1 MTASRTE
8 LRTAWMTKPRV
19 GTRRRRVRPHPLG
32 RDTVAPL
39 PFSPPEMMT
48 STFAQAFLAATR
60 SAFVLFSL
68 ALALPLALCLAPA
81 AFGAKQP
88 NIVLILLDDMGYRDV
103 GFVGNKYVSTPN
115 IDRIAK
121 SGAVFSQCYASA
133 PNCAPTRACLL
144 TGQYTPRHGVY
155 TVVDDRY
162 APGQPHMKVTSTTGN
177 DELPAKTKTVADV
190 LKSNGYA
197 TALIGMWNLGR
208 GRNGTTG
215 SPTGRG
221 FDVYKRPDDVKFEKD
236 AYMDAKG
243 RYLSDA
249 LCDEALAWIDKNKSK
264 PFFLYYAE
272 HSVHEPFDPKPEL
285 VAKYKAKTPT
295 GLDKGITPEY
305 AATVEAVDFSIGR
318 IMAKLEADGLTK
330 DTLVIFTSDNG
341 GLPHV
346 VNPLRGS
353 KGLLYEGGIR
363 VPGAVSW
370 PGVIPAGKT
379 YDEPVAS
386 MDFMPTI
393 LEAAGIPLP
402 KDQPTDGISLL
413 RQLKS
418 GAPLGRDAIYW
429 HFPCYIGKGEPMSLL
444 RAGDYKLIQKFAG
457 PTFELYDVKKDP
469 GEAQDLAKAQ
479 PAKLEELKKLLFAWQ
494 KSTGAFLADQKN
506 PAYDPNA
513 KEQRGGGKGGQ
524 GGGKKKK

>member
-1 MTASRTE
+1 MPSV
-8 LRTAWMTKPRV
+8 LR
-19 GTRRRRVRPHPLG
+19 LI
-32 RDTVAPL
+32 
-39 PFSPPEMMT
+39 F
-48 STFAQAFLAATR
+48 
-60 SAFVLFSL
+60 
-68 ALALPLALCLAPA
+68 ALCWATVFA
-81 AFGAKQP
+81 EAKQP
-88 NIVLILLDDMGYRDV
+88 NIVLILMDDMGYRDP
-103 GFVGNKYVSTPN
+103 GFAGNRYIDTPN
-115 IDRIAK
+115 MDRIAK
-121 SGAVFSQCYASA
+121 SGATFTQCYASA

-162 APGQPHMKVTSTTGN
+162 APGQPTMRVLSTKGN
-177 DELPAKTKTVADV
+177 DELPAGTKTVADV

-208 GRNGTTG
+208 GRNGSTG

-221 FDVYKRPDDVKFEKD
+221 FEVYKRPDDVNFAKD
-236 AYMDAKG
+236 AYRDEQG

-249 LCDEALAWIDKNKSK
+249 LCDEALAWIDRNKAK

-285 VAKYKAKTPT
+285 LAKYKAKTPA

-305 AATVEAVDFSIGR
+305 AATVEAVDASIGR
-318 IMAKLEADGLTK
+318 ILAKLESLGLTK

-341 GLPHV
+341 GLPYV

-370 PGVIPAGKT
+370 PGTIPAGKSF
-379 YDEPVAS
+379 DEPVAS
-386 MDFMPTI
+386 IDFMPTI

-402 KDQPTDGISLL
+402 KEQPTDGVSLL
-413 RQLKS
+413 KQLKV
-418 GAPLGRDAIYW
+418 GAPLNRPAIFW

-444 RAGDYKLIQKFAG
+444 RAGDYKLIHKFAG
-457 PTFELYDVKKDP
+457 PTFELYDVRKDP
-469 GEAQDLAKAQ
+469 SESKDLAKAE
-479 PAKLEELKKLLFAWQ
+479 PAKLAELKQQLLAWQ
-494 KSTGAFLADQKN
+494 KNTGAFLADQPN
-506 PAYDPNA
+506 PAFDPNA
-513 KEQRGGGKGGQ
+513 REQRGGKGGQ
-524 GGGKKKK
+524 GGGGQGGGKGGKKGK

>member
-1 MTASRTE
+1 
-8 LRTAWMTKPRV
+8 
-19 GTRRRRVRPHPLG
+19 
-32 RDTVAPL
+32 
-39 PFSPPEMMT
+39 MMT
-48 STFAQAFLAATR
+48 STFAQALLAATR
-60 SAFVLFSL
+60 SAFVLLSQAL
-68 ALALPLALCLAPA
+68 ALALSLCLAPA

-103 GFVGNKYVSTPN
+103 GFAGNKYISTPN
-115 IDRIAK
+115 IDKLAQ
-121 SGAVFSQCYASA
+121 SGVVFSQCYASA

-144 TGQYTPRHGVY
+144 TGQYAPRHGVY

-208 GRNGTTG
+208 GRNGSPG
-215 SPTGRG
+215 SPLSRG

-236 AYMDAKG
+236 AYMDGKG

-249 LCDEALAWIDKNKSK
+249 LCDEALAWIDQHKSK

-341 GLPHV
+341 GLPYV

-469 GEAQDLAKAQ
+469 GEAQDLAKTQ
-479 PAKLEELKKLLFAWQ
+479 PAKVEELKNLLVAWQ
-494 KSTGAFLADQKN
+494 KDTGAFLADKKN
-506 PAYDPNA
+506 EAYDPNA
-513 KEQRGGGKGGQ
+513 KEQRGGGK
-524 GGGKKKK
+524 KKR

>member
-1 MTASRTE
+1 MPSFFR
-8 LRTAWMTKPRV
+8 LI
-19 GTRRRRVRPHPLG
+19 
-32 RDTVAPL
+32 
-39 PFSPPEMMT
+39 
-48 STFAQAFLAATR
+48 
-60 SAFVLFSL
+60 L
-68 ALALPLALCLAPA
+68 ALALTFCWAPA
-81 AFGAKQP
+81 SFGAKQP
-88 NIVLILLDDMGYRDV
+88 NIVLILIDDMGYRDP
-103 GFVGNKYVSTPN
+103 GFVGNRYIDTPN
-115 IDRIAK
+115 IDKIAK
-121 SGAVFSQCYASA
+121 SGATFSRCYASA

-144 TGQYTPRHGVY
+144 TGQYPSRHGVY

-162 APGQPHMKVTSTTGN
+162 APGQPHMRVLSTKGN
-177 DELPAKTKTVADV
+177 DELPPGTKTVADV
-190 LKSNGYA
+190 LKSDGYA

-208 GRNGTTG
+208 GRNGSTG

-221 FDVYKRPDDVKFEKD
+221 FEVYKRPDDVNFAKD
-236 AYMDAKG
+236 AYRDEKG

-249 LCDEALAWIDKNKSK
+249 LCDEALAWIDRNKAK

-285 VAKYKAKTPT
+285 LAKYKAKTPA

-305 AATVEAVDFSIGR
+305 AATVEAVDASIGR
-318 IMAKLEADGLTK
+318 IMAKLESLGLTK

-341 GLPHV
+341 GLPYV

-370 PGVIPAGKT
+370 PGTIPAGKSF
-379 YDEPVAS
+379 DEPVAS
-386 MDFMPTI
+386 IDFMPTI

-402 KDQPTDGISLL
+402 KEQPTDGLSLL
-413 RQLKS
+413 KQLKT
-418 GAPLGRDAIYW
+418 GAPLNRPAIFW

-457 PTFELYDVKKDP
+457 PTFELYDVSKDP
-469 GEAQDLAKAQ
+469 SETKDLAKAE
-479 PAKLEELKKLLFAWQ
+479 PAKLEELKKQLLAWQ
-494 KSTGAFLADQKN
+494 KDTGAFLADQPN

-513 KEQRGGGKGGQ
+513 KEPRGGGGKGGQ
-524 GGGKKKK
+524 GGGQGGGKGGKKGK

>member
-1 MTASRTE
+1 MPLPKLPRDSAARQLRSMPACQPSP
-8 LRTAWMTKPRV
+8 LRTGA
-19 GTRRRRVRPHPLG
+19 L
-32 RDTVAPL
+32 L
-39 PFSPPEMMT
+39 
-48 STFAQAFLAATR
+48 L
-60 SAFVLFSL
+60 L
-68 ALALPLALCLAPA
+68 ALLCAIIAPA
-81 AFGAKQP
+81 RQP

-103 GFVGNKYVSTPN
+103 GFAGNRYISTPN
-115 IDRIAK
+115 IDKIAK

-144 TGQYTPRHGVY
+144 TGQYAPRHGVY

-162 APGQPHMKVTSTTGN
+162 APGQPHMKVMSTKGN
-177 DELPAKTKTVADV
+177 DELPARTRTVADL

-197 TALIGMWNLGR
+197 TALVGMWNLGR
-208 GRNGTTG
+208 GRNGSTG

-221 FDVYKRPDDVKFEKD
+221 FDVYKRPDDVSFGKD
-236 AYMDAKG
+236 AYMDGQG

-249 LCDEALAWIDKNKSK
+249 LCDEALAWIDQHKSK

-272 HSVHEPFDPKPEL
+272 HSVHEPFDPKPAL
-285 VAKYKAKTPT
+285 VAKYKAKPPT

-305 AATVEAVDFSIGR
+305 AATVEAVDASIGR
-318 IMAKLEADGLTK
+318 IMAKLEASGLTK

-341 GLPHV
+341 GLPYV

-363 VPGAVSW
+363 VPGAISW

-386 MDFMPTI
+386 MDIMPTI
-393 LEAAGIPLP
+393 LEAAGVPLP
-402 KDQPTDGISLL
+402 KDQPTDGLSLL
-413 RQLKS
+413 KQLKT
-418 GAPLGRDAIYW
+418 GASLNRNAIYW

-457 PTFELYDVKKDP
+457 PTFELYNVRKDP
-469 GEAQDLAKAQ
+469 GEEHDLAKAE
-479 PAKLEELKKLLFAWQ
+479 PAKVEELKKLLVAWQ
-494 KSTGAFLADQKN
+494 KDTGAFLADKKN
-506 PAYDPNA
+506 EAYDPDA

-524 GGGKKKK
+524 GGGKGGKKNK

>member
-1 MTASRTE
+1 M
-8 LRTAWMTKPRV
+8 PRV

-48 STFAQAFLAATR
+48 STFAQALLAATR
-60 SAFVLFSL
+60 SAFVLLSQAL
-68 ALALPLALCLAPA
+68 ALALSLCLAPA

-103 GFVGNKYVSTPN
+103 GFAGNKYISTPN
-115 IDRIAK
+115 IDKLAQ
-121 SGAVFSQCYASA
+121 SGVVFSQCYASA

-162 APGQPHMKVTSTTGN
+162 APGQPHMKVLSTKGN
-177 DELPAKTKTVADV
+177 DELPAPTKTVADV
-190 LKSNGYA
+190 LKSKGYA

-208 GRNGTTG
+208 GRNGSTG

-221 FDVYKRPDDVKFEKD
+221 FDVYKRPDDVHFEKD
-236 AYMDAKG
+236 AYMDGKG

-249 LCDEALAWIDKNKSK
+249 LCDEALTWIDQHKAK

-272 HSVHEPFDPKPEL
+272 HSVHEPFDPKPAL
-285 VAKYKAKTPT
+285 LAKYKAKTPT

-341 GLPHV
+341 GLPYV

-469 GEAQDLAKAQ
+469 GEAQDLAKTQ
-479 PAKLEELKKLLFAWQ
+479 PAKVEELKNLLVAWQ
-494 KSTGAFLADQKN
+494 KDTGAFLADKKN
-506 PAYDPNA
+506 EAYDPNA
-513 KEQRGGGKGGQ
+513 KEQRGGGK
-524 GGGKKKK
+524 KKR

>member
-1 MTASRTE
+1 MTAWIT
-8 LRTAWMTKPRV
+8 MPRV

-48 STFAQAFLAATR
+48 STFAQALLAATR
-60 SAFVLFSL
+60 SAFVLLSQAL
-68 ALALPLALCLAPA
+68 ALALSLCLAPA

-103 GFVGNKYVSTPN
+103 GFAGNKYVSTPN
-115 IDRIAK
+115 IDKIAR

-162 APGQPHMKVTSTTGN
+162 APGLPHMKVTSTTGN

-208 GRNGTTG
+208 GRNGSPG
-215 SPTGRG
+215 SPLSRG

-236 AYMDAKG
+236 AYMDGKG

-249 LCDEALAWIDKNKSK
+249 LCDEALAWIDQHKSK

-341 GLPHV
+341 GLPYV

-444 RAGDYKLIQKFAG
+444 RAGDHKLIQKFAG

-469 GEAQDLAKAQ
+469 GEQQDLAKTQ
-479 PAKLEELKKLLFAWQ
+479 PAKLEELKKLLSAWQ
-494 KSTGAFLADQKN
+494 KGTGAFLADQKN

>member
-1 MTASRTE
+1 MLS
-8 LRTAWMTKPRV
+8 
-19 GTRRRRVRPHPLG
+19 
-32 RDTVAPL
+32 
-39 PFSPPEMMT
+39 
-48 STFAQAFLAATR
+48 ATR
-60 SAFVLFSL
+60 ALFSL
-68 ALALPLALCLAPA
+68 ARALALVLCLAPA

-103 GFVGNKYVSTPN
+103 GFAGNRYISTPN
-115 IDRIAK
+115 IDKLAK

-144 TGQYTPRHGVY
+144 TGQYASRHGVY

-162 APGQPHMKVTSTTGN
+162 APGQPHMKVLSTKGN

-190 LKSNGYA
+190 LKSHGYA

-236 AYMDAKG
+236 AYRDGKG

-249 LCDEALAWIDKNKSK
+249 LCDEALGWLDQHKSQ

-285 VAKYKAKTPT
+285 VAKYQAKTPA

-305 AATVEAVDFSIGR
+305 AATVEAVDLSIGR
-318 IMAKLEADGLTK
+318 ILAKLDALGLTK

-341 GLPHV
+341 GLPYV

-402 KDQPTDGISLL
+402 SEQPTDGLSLL
-413 RQLKS
+413 RQLKT

-469 GEAQDLAKAQ
+469 GETQDLAKAQ
-479 PAKLEELKKLLFAWQ
+479 PAKVEELKKLLFAWQ
-494 KSTGAFLADQKN
+494 KGTGAFLADQKN
-506 PAYDPNA
+506 PAFDPNA

-524 GGGKKKK
+524 GGGKKKR

>member
-1 MTASRTE
+1 MAESMTAWIT
-8 LRTAWMTKPRV
+8 MPRV

-39 PFSPPEMMT
+39 PFSPPEMMP
-48 STFAQAFLAATR
+48 STFAQALLAATR
-60 SAFVLFSL
+60 SAFVLLSQAL
-68 ALALPLALCLAPA
+68 ALALSLCLAPA

-103 GFVGNKYVSTPN
+103 GFAGNKYISTPN
-115 IDRIAK
+115 IDKLAQ
-121 SGAVFSQCYASA
+121 SGVVFSQCYASA

-144 TGQYTPRHGVY
+144 TGQYAPRHGVY

-208 GRNGTTG
+208 GRNGSPG
-215 SPTGRG
+215 SPLSRG

-236 AYMDAKG
+236 AYMDGKG

-249 LCDEALAWIDKNKSK
+249 LCDEALAWIDQHKSK

-341 GLPHV
+341 GLPYV

-386 MDFMPTI
+386 MDFSCRRRLMPSVGWSFGSGMP
-393 LEAAGIPLP
+393 AASRIVGMKSMLATGSTKVLP
-402 KDQPTDGISLL
+402 AGMTPGQET
-413 RQLKS
+413 
-418 GAPLGRDAIYW
+418 APGTRR
-429 HFPCYIGKGEPMSLL
+429 PPS
-444 RAGDYKLIQKFAG
+444 
-457 PTFELYDVKKDP
+457 
-469 GEAQDLAKAQ
+469 
-479 PAKLEELKKLLFAWQ
+479 
-494 KSTGAFLADQKN
+494 
-506 PAYDPNA
+506 
-513 KEQRGGGKGGQ
+513 
-524 GGGKKKK
+524 

>member
-1 MTASRTE
+1 MTAWIT
-8 LRTAWMTKPRV
+8 MPRV

-48 STFAQAFLAATR
+48 STFAQALLAATR
-60 SAFVLFSL
+60 SAFVLLSR

-88 NIVLILLDDMGYRDV
+88 NIVLILLDDMGHRDV
-103 GFVGNKYVSTPN
+103 GFAGNKYVSTPN
-115 IDRIAK
+115 IDKIAR

-162 APGQPHMKVTSTTGN
+162 APGLPHMKVTSTTGN

-208 GRNGTTG
+208 GRNGSPG
-215 SPTGRG
+215 SPLSRG

-236 AYMDAKG
+236 AYMDGKG

-249 LCDEALAWIDKNKSK
+249 LCDEALAWIDQHKSK

-341 GLPHV
+341 GLPYV

-444 RAGDYKLIQKFAG
+444 RAGDHKLIQKFAG

-469 GEAQDLAKAQ
+469 GEQQDLAKTQ
-479 PAKLEELKKLLFAWQ
+479 PAKLEELKKLLSAWQ
-494 KSTGAFLADQKN
+494 KGTGAFLADQKN

>member
-1 MTASRTE
+1 MPSFFR
-8 LRTAWMTKPRV
+8 L
-19 GTRRRRVRPHPLG
+19 
-32 RDTVAPL
+32 
-39 PFSPPEMMT
+39 
-48 STFAQAFLAATR
+48 TF
-60 SAFVLFSL
+60 
-68 ALALPLALCLAPA
+68 ALCLATVFA
-81 AFGAKQP
+81 GAKQP
-88 NIVLILLDDMGYRDV
+88 NIVLILMDDMGYRDP
-103 GFVGNKYVSTPN
+103 GFAGNRYIDTPN
-115 IDRIAK
+115 MDRIAK
-121 SGAVFSQCYASA
+121 SGATFTQCYASA

-162 APGQPHMKVTSTTGN
+162 APGQPTMRVMSTKGN
-177 DELPAKTKTVADV
+177 DELPAGTQTVADV

-208 GRNGTTG
+208 GRNGSTG

-221 FDVYKRPDDVKFEKD
+221 FEVYKRPDDVNFPKD
-236 AYMDAKG
+236 AYRDAQG

-249 LCDEALAWIDKNKSK
+249 LCDEALAWIDRNKAK

-285 VAKYKAKTPT
+285 LAKYKARTPA
-295 GLDKGITPEY
+295 GPDKGITPEY
-305 AATVEAVDFSIGR
+305 AATVEAVDTSIGR
-318 IMAKLEADGLTK
+318 ILARLESLGLTK

-341 GLPHV
+341 GLPYV

-370 PGVIPAGKT
+370 PGTIPAGKSF
-379 YDEPVAS
+379 DEPVAS
-386 MDFMPTI
+386 IDFMPTI

-402 KDQPTDGISLL
+402 KSQPTDGVSLL
-413 RQLKS
+413 KQLKV
-418 GAPLGRDAIYW
+418 GAPLNRPALFW

-444 RAGDYKLIQKFAG
+444 RAGDYKLIHKFAG
-457 PTFELYDVKKDP
+457 PTFELYDVRKDP
-469 GEAQDLAKAQ
+469 SESKDLAKAE
-479 PAKLEELKKLLFAWQ
+479 PAKLAELKQQLLAWQ
-494 KSTGAFLADQKN
+494 KSTGAFLADQPN
-506 PAYDPNA
+506 PAFDPNA

-524 GGGKKKK
+524 GGQGGQGGGKGGKKGK

>member
-1 MTASRTE
+1 MA
-8 LRTAWMTKPRV
+8 LLPR
-19 GTRRRRVRPHPLG
+19 
-32 RDTVAPL
+32 
-39 PFSPPEMMT
+39 
-48 STFAQAFLAATR
+48 
-60 SAFVLFSL
+60 L
-68 ALALPLALCLAPA
+68 ALALALALGLGPSCLC
-81 AFGAKQP
+81 AKQP
-88 NIVLILLDDMGYRDV
+88 NVVLILIDDMGYRDP
-103 GFVGNKYVSTPN
+103 GFVGNKYIDTPN
-115 IDRIAK
+115 IDKIAK

-155 TVVDDRY
+155 TVVDERY
-162 APGQPHMKVTSTTGN
+162 APGQAHMKVLSTKGS
-177 DELPAKTKTVADV
+177 DELPAGTKTVADV
-190 LKSNGYA
+190 LKSHGYA
-197 TALIGMWNLGR
+197 TALIGMWNIGR
-208 GRNGTTG
+208 GRNGTPG

-221 FDVYKRPDDVKFEKD
+221 FDVYKRPDDVNFAKD
-236 AYMDAKG
+236 AYMDGKG

-249 LCDEALAWIDKNKSK
+249 LCDEALAWIDQNKAK

-272 HSVHEPFDPKPEL
+272 HSVHEPFDPKPAL
-285 VAKYKAKTPT
+285 LAKYQKKAPT

-305 AATVEAVDFSIGR
+305 AATVEAVDASIGR
-318 IMAKLEADGLTK
+318 IMAKLESLGLTK

-341 GLPHV
+341 GLPYV

-370 PGVIPAGKT
+370 PGTIPAGKS

-386 MDFMPTI
+386 IDFMPTI

-402 KDQPTDGISLL
+402 KEQPTDGLSLL
-413 RQLKS
+413 KQLKT
-418 GAPLGRDAIYW
+418 GAPLNRPAIFW

-469 GEAQDLAKAQ
+469 SESKDLAKAE
-479 PAKLEELKKLLFAWQ
+479 PAKLEELKKALLAWQ
-494 KSTGAFLADQKN
+494 KDTDAFLADQPN
-506 PAYDPNA
+506 PAFDPNA
-513 KEQRGGGKGGQ
+513 KEPRGGGKGGQ
-524 GGGKKKK
+524 GGGGQGGGKGGKKGK

>member
-1 MTASRTE
+1 MDHDAS
-8 LRTAWMTKPRV
+8 V
-19 GTRRRRVRPHPLG
+19 RRRANQGRGTIHRALLQRRARRSHAPAFGRPAAARRL
-32 RDTVAPL
+32 
-39 PFSPPEMMT
+39 PPETMT
-48 STFAQAFLAATR
+48 PTFAQALLAATR
-60 SAFVLFSL
+60 SAFVLLSQAL
-68 ALALPLALCLAPA
+68 ALALSLCLAPA

-103 GFVGNKYVSTPN
+103 GFAGNKYISTPN
-115 IDRIAK
+115 IDKLAQ
-121 SGAVFSQCYASA
+121 SGVVFSQCYASA

-144 TGQYTPRHGVY
+144 TGQYAPRHGVY

-208 GRNGTTG
+208 GRNGSPG
-215 SPTGRG
+215 SPLSRG

-236 AYMDAKG
+236 AYMDGKG

-249 LCDEALAWIDKNKSK
+249 LCDEALAWIDQHKSK

-341 GLPHV
+341 GLPYV

-469 GEAQDLAKAQ
+469 GEAQDLAKTQ
-479 PAKLEELKKLLFAWQ
+479 PAKVEELKNLLVAWQ
-494 KSTGAFLADQKN
+494 KDTGAFLADQKN
-506 PAYDPNA
+506 EAYDPNA
-513 KEQRGGGKGGQ
+513 KEQRGGGK
-524 GGGKKKK
+524 KKR

>member
-1 MTASRTE
+1 MAESMTAWIT
-8 LRTAWMTKPRV
+8 MPRV

-48 STFAQAFLAATR
+48 STFAQALLAATR
-60 SAFVLFSL
+60 SAFVLLSQAL
-68 ALALPLALCLAPA
+68 ALALSLCLAPA

-103 GFVGNKYVSTPN
+103 GFAGNKYISTPN
-115 IDRIAK
+115 IDKLAQ
-121 SGAVFSQCYASA
+121 SGVVFSQCYASA

-144 TGQYTPRHGVY
+144 TGQYAPRHGVY

-208 GRNGTTG
+208 GRNGSPG
-215 SPTGRG
+215 SPLSRG

-236 AYMDAKG
+236 AYMDGKG

-249 LCDEALAWIDKNKSK
+249 LCDEALAWIDQHKSK

-341 GLPHV
+341 GLPYV

-469 GEAQDLAKAQ
+469 GEAQDLAKTQ
-479 PAKLEELKKLLFAWQ
+479 PAKVEELKNLLVAWQ
-494 KSTGAFLADQKN
+494 KDTGAFLADQKN
-506 PAYDPNA
+506 EAYDPNA
-513 KEQRGGGKGGQ
+513 KEQRGGGK
-524 GGGKKKK
+524 KKR

>member
-1 MTASRTE
+1 MT
-8 LRTAWMTKPRV
+8 P
-19 GTRRRRVRPHPLG
+19 
-32 RDTVAPL
+32 
-39 PFSPPEMMT
+39 
-48 STFAQAFLAATR
+48 TFAQALLAATR
-60 SAFVLFSL
+60 SAFVLLSQAL
-68 ALALPLALCLAPA
+68 ALALSLCLAPA

-103 GFVGNKYVSTPN
+103 GFAGNKYISTPN
-115 IDRIAK
+115 IDKLAQ
-121 SGAVFSQCYASA
+121 SGVVFSQCYASA

-144 TGQYTPRHGVY
+144 TGQYAPRHGVY

-162 APGQPHMKVTSTTGN
+162 APGQPHMKVLSTKGN

-208 GRNGTTG
+208 GRNGSPG
-215 SPTGRG
+215 SPLSRG

-236 AYMDAKG
+236 AYMDGKG

-249 LCDEALAWIDKNKSK
+249 LCDEALAWIDQHKSK

-341 GLPHV
+341 GLPYV

-469 GEAQDLAKAQ
+469 GEAQDLAKTQ
-479 PAKLEELKKLLFAWQ
+479 PAKVEELKNLLVAWQ
-494 KSTGAFLADQKN
+494 KDTGAFLADQKN
-506 PAYDPNA
+506 EAYDPNA
-513 KEQRGGGKGGQ
+513 KEQRGGGK
-524 GGGKKKK
+524 KKR

>member
-1 MTASRTE
+1 MPACQPSP
-8 LRTAWMTKPRV
+8 LRTGA
-19 GTRRRRVRPHPLG
+19 L
-32 RDTVAPL
+32 L
-39 PFSPPEMMT
+39 
-48 STFAQAFLAATR
+48 L
-60 SAFVLFSL
+60 L
-68 ALALPLALCLAPA
+68 ALLCAIIAPA
-81 AFGAKQP
+81 RQP

-103 GFVGNKYVSTPN
+103 GFAGNRYISTPN
-115 IDRIAK
+115 IDKIAK

-144 TGQYTPRHGVY
+144 TGQYAPRHGVY

-162 APGQPHMKVTSTTGN
+162 APGQPHMKVMSTKGN
-177 DELPAKTKTVADV
+177 DELPARTRTVADL

-197 TALIGMWNLGR
+197 TALVGMWNLGR
-208 GRNGTTG
+208 GRNGSTG

-221 FDVYKRPDDVKFEKD
+221 FDVYKRPDDVSFGKD
-236 AYMDAKG
+236 AYMDGQG

-249 LCDEALAWIDKNKSK
+249 LCDEALAWIDQHKSK

-272 HSVHEPFDPKPEL
+272 HSVHEPFDPKPAL
-285 VAKYKAKTPT
+285 VAKYKAKPPT

-305 AATVEAVDFSIGR
+305 AATVEAVDASIGR
-318 IMAKLEADGLTK
+318 IMAKLEASGLTK

-341 GLPHV
+341 GLPYV

-363 VPGAVSW
+363 VPGAISW

-386 MDFMPTI
+386 MDIMPTI
-393 LEAAGIPLP
+393 LEAAGVPLP
-402 KDQPTDGISLL
+402 KDQPTDGLSLL
-413 RQLKS
+413 KQLKT
-418 GAPLGRDAIYW
+418 GAALNRNAIYW

-444 RAGDYKLIQKFAG
+444 RAGDYKLIQKFSG
-457 PTFELYDVKKDP
+457 PTFELYNVKKDP
-469 GEAQDLAKAQ
+469 SEEKDLAKAE
-479 PAKLEELKKLLFAWQ
+479 PAKVEELKKLLVAWQ
-494 KSTGAFLADQKN
+494 KDTGAFLADKKN
-506 PAYDPNA
+506 EAYDPDA

-524 GGGKKKK
+524 GGGKGGKKNK

>member
-1 MTASRTE
+1 
-8 LRTAWMTKPRV
+8 
-19 GTRRRRVRPHPLG
+19 
-32 RDTVAPL
+32 
-39 PFSPPEMMT
+39 MMT
-48 STFAQAFLAATR
+48 STFAQALLAATR
-60 SAFVLFSL
+60 SAVVLLSQAL
-68 ALALPLALCLAPA
+68 ALALSLCLAPA

-103 GFVGNKYVSTPN
+103 GFAGNKYISTPN
-115 IDRIAK
+115 IDKLAQ
-121 SGAVFSQCYASA
+121 SGVVFSQCYASA

-144 TGQYTPRHGVY
+144 TGQYAPRHGVY

-208 GRNGTTG
+208 GRNGSPG
-215 SPTGRG
+215 SPLSRG

-236 AYMDAKG
+236 AYMDGKG

-249 LCDEALAWIDKNKSK
+249 LCDEALAWIDQHKSK

-341 GLPHV
+341 GLPYV

-393 LEAAGIPLP
+393 LEAAGLPLP

-469 GEAQDLAKAQ
+469 GEAQDLAKTQ
-479 PAKLEELKKLLFAWQ
+479 PAKVEELKNLLVAWQ
-494 KSTGAFLADQKN
+494 KDTGAFLADKKN
-506 PAYDPNA
+506 EAYDPNA
-513 KEQRGGGKGGQ
+513 KEQRGGGK
-524 GGGKKKK
+524 KKR

>member
-1 MTASRTE
+1 MAESMTAWIT
-8 LRTAWMTKPRV
+8 MPRV

-48 STFAQAFLAATR
+48 STFAQALLAATR
-60 SAFVLFSL
+60 SAFVLLSQAL
-68 ALALPLALCLAPA
+68 ALALSLCLAPA

-103 GFVGNKYVSTPN
+103 GFAGNKYISTPN
-115 IDRIAK
+115 IDKLAQ
-121 SGAVFSQCYASA
+121 SGVVFSQCYASA

-144 TGQYTPRHGVY
+144 TGQYAPRHGVY

-208 GRNGTTG
+208 GRNGSPG
-215 SPTGRG
+215 SPLSRG

-236 AYMDAKG
+236 AYMDGKG

-249 LCDEALAWIDKNKSK
+249 LCDEALAWIDQHKSK

-341 GLPHV
+341 GLPYV

-393 LEAAGIPLP
+393 LEAAGLPLP

-469 GEAQDLAKAQ
+469 GEAQDLAKTQ
-479 PAKLEELKKLLFAWQ
+479 PAKVEELKNLLVAWQ
-494 KSTGAFLADQKN
+494 KDTGAFLADQKN
-506 PAYDPNA
+506 EAYDPNA
-513 KEQRGGGKGGQ
+513 KEQRGGGK
-524 GGGKKKK
+524 KKR

>member
-1 MTASRTE
+1 MPACQPSP
-8 LRTAWMTKPRV
+8 LRTGA
-19 GTRRRRVRPHPLG
+19 L
-32 RDTVAPL
+32 L
-39 PFSPPEMMT
+39 
-48 STFAQAFLAATR
+48 L
-60 SAFVLFSL
+60 L
-68 ALALPLALCLAPA
+68 ALLCAIIAPA
-81 AFGAKQP
+81 RQP

-103 GFVGNKYVSTPN
+103 GFAGNRYISTPN
-115 IDRIAK
+115 IDKIAK

-144 TGQYTPRHGVY
+144 TGQYAPRHGVY

-162 APGQPHMKVTSTTGN
+162 APGQPHMKVMSTKGN
-177 DELPAKTKTVADV
+177 DELPARTRTVADL

-197 TALIGMWNLGR
+197 TALVGMWNLGR
-208 GRNGTTG
+208 GRNGSTG

-221 FDVYKRPDDVKFEKD
+221 FDVYKRPDDVSFGKD
-236 AYMDAKG
+236 AYMDGQG

-249 LCDEALAWIDKNKSK
+249 LCDEALAWIDQHKSK

-272 HSVHEPFDPKPEL
+272 HSVHEPFDPKPAL
-285 VAKYKAKTPT
+285 VAKYKAKPPT

-305 AATVEAVDFSIGR
+305 AATVEAVDASIGR
-318 IMAKLEADGLTK
+318 IMAKLEASGLTK

-341 GLPHV
+341 GLPYV

-363 VPGAVSW
+363 VPGAISW

-386 MDFMPTI
+386 MDIMPTI
-393 LEAAGIPLP
+393 LEAAGVPLP
-402 KDQPTDGISLL
+402 KDQPTDGLSLL
-413 RQLKS
+413 KQLKT
-418 GAPLGRDAIYW
+418 GASLNRNAIYW

-457 PTFELYDVKKDP
+457 PTFELYNVRKDP
-469 GEAQDLAKAQ
+469 GEEHDLAKAE
-479 PAKLEELKKLLFAWQ
+479 PAKVEELKKLLVAWQ
-494 KSTGAFLADQKN
+494 KDTGAFLADKKN
-506 PAYDPNA
+506 EAYDPDA

-524 GGGKKKK
+524 GGGKGGKKNK